1 MNKLLSIIIL
11 MLGLAVAGWSQ
22 VVTQWSSQ
30 AVVPGEKTLML
41 VIMTNGEMVQP
52 LPIGRVEGASV
63 RFARRDYMIWN
74 GSPSQRAFYY
84 LAFEVVTD
92 KPGIVT
98 IPSIELK
105 GNNGEIYKTPP
116 QTLKVYPFDAIKWN
130 PIPQSGGRHQYGTLW
145 HTDDPTPY
153 VNQPTMAE
161 LKFYVPPDIVE
172 FQLPSI
178 KADGLATWRFEPQP
192 TNLNIFQFGSALISG
207 YDWKVCTF
215 HSALTPLRSGK
226 VSIGGTETM
235 FALDSSAD
243 PILAQFTRNMISIPM
258 PIPELTL
265 EARPLPPGA
274 PYGFK
279 NAVGQFSIKATTDA
293 RDLSANEPISV
304 QITISGTGNINTLSA
319 PEPKDPSRW
328 KLYPAN
334 KIGNDES
341 RSLSGSVTFQQL
353 LRPTAETDA
362 VPPFE
367 LVYFDPSTQQY
378 ELISTSAIPLPWK
391 ASAPDLVPATM
402 VAPATPPP
410 AGDVP
415 VAKMTDIYGLVPL
428 SMSTTLSTP
437 GSSSWY
443 LLAYLPVLLILA
455 YAGAQFL
462 RKKRLQTEESRA
474 RMAAFK
480 AIPTKESTPVFL
492 RSIGSFIETHIPESK
507 QDDQLRKILATRDE
521 LAFLPQG
528 TDDKIPDS
536 ERKSMMKHV
545 KEILS
550 KLPLILL
557 LTCLLLPFGIQS
569 AQAAPPIHTKAA
581 PNLLY
586 ERGEYTEAAKSYAH
600 AVTEP
605 DVYPGQ
611 RALDYYGQGNSLYR
625 LNKPGEAALAYQ
637 RALNICPDFTEA
649 RKNLE
654 FIQRKE
660 GAVLPI
666 KDQTSEW
673 LSLVNYHAL
682 PPTIIVSS
690 AILLTAL
697 TLLLLYRRYV
707 ILLTF
712 LIVLGAITLAAAIT
726 NRVLYPQAPNT
737 INPAKLLIVTQST
750 PARHAADASS
760 PTLMTLPPSTP
771 LILQAQ
777 RGSWYY
783 VTTFTGTPAWIHVDT
798 ASPVVTKN
806 RPLGNQEVK

>member
-11 MLGLAVAGWSQ
+11 ILGFALSGWTQ
-22 VVTQWSSQ
+22 VITQWSSQ

-52 LPIGRVEGASV
+52 LPTSRIEGASV
-63 RFARRDYMIWN
+63 RFAARNYMVWN

-84 LAFEVVTD
+84 VAFEVVAD

-105 GNNGEIYKTPP
+105 GNNGAIYKTAP
-116 QTLKVYPFDAIKWN
+116 QSLKVYPFDAIKWT
-130 PIPQSGGRHQYGTLW
+130 PIPQSGGRRQYGTLW
-145 HTDDPTPY
+145 HIDDQTPY
-153 VNQPTMAE
+153 VNQPTMTE

-172 FQLPSI
+172 YQLPSI

-192 TNLNIFQFGSALISG
+192 SNINIFQFGSALISG
-207 YDWKVCTF
+207 YDWKVCSF

-226 VSIGGTETM
+226 VKIGGTETM

-258 PIPELTL
+258 EIPEFSF

-274 PYGFK
+274 PAGFK
-279 NAVGQFSIKATTDA
+279 NAVGQFTIKATTDA

-334 KIGNDES
+334 KIGNDEA

-378 ELISTSAIPLPWK
+378 ELISTPAIPLPWK
-391 ASAPDLVPATM
+391 ATAPDLVPASM
-402 VAPATPPP
+402 AAAATPPP

-428 SMSTTLSTP
+428 TMATSLKTP
-437 GSSSWY
+437 DSSSWY

-455 YAGAQFL
+455 FAGASYI
-462 RKKRLQTEESRA
+462 RKKRLQTEESRE

-480 AIPTKESTPVFL
+480 AIPVKESTPVFL
-492 RSIGSFIETHIPESK
+492 RSIGSFIETYIPESK
-507 QDDQLRKILATRDE
+507 QDETLRKILATRDE
-521 LAFLPQG
+521 LAFLPQD
-528 TDDKIPDS
+528 TSDNISDA
-536 ERKSMMKHV
+536 ERKSMVKHV
-545 KEILS
+545 RTILA
-550 KLPLILL
+550 KLPVVFL
-557 LTCLLLPFGIQS
+557 LTCLLLPIAMQEV
-569 AQAAPPIHTKAA
+569 QAAPPIHTKAA

-586 ERGEYTEAAKSYAH
+586 ERGEFTEAAKAYAH

-605 DVYPGQ
+605 NQYPGQ
-611 RALDYYGQGNSLYR
+611 KALDYYGLGNSLYR
-625 LNKPGEAALAYQ
+625 LNKPGEAALAYN
-637 RALNICPDFTEA
+637 RALNICPGFTEA

-654 FIQRKE
+654 FIERKE
-660 GAVLPI
+660 GAILPI
-666 KDQTSEW
+666 NDQASEW
-673 LSLVNYHAL
+673 LTFVGYHSL
-682 PPTIIVSS
+682 PPIIILSGAV
-690 AILLTAL
+690 LLTAL
-697 TLLLLYRRYV
+697 VLLLLYHRYV
-707 ILLTF
+707 ILLTV
-712 LIVLGAITLAAAIT
+712 LCVLGGLSMAAAIA
-726 NRVLYPQAPNT
+726 NRAMYPVIPET
-737 INPAKLLIVTQST
+737 VNPSSLLIVTQAT

-771 LILQAQ
+771 LILQAK

-783 VTTFTGTPAWIHVDT
+783 VRTFTGTPAWIHADS
-798 ASPVVTKN
+798 ASPVLTKKL
-806 RPLGNQEVK
+806 PLVRQEN